1 MQYDTS
7 SILLENISDGY
18 FALDTNWRFTYANGK
33 AQKILRK
40 TWEELIGQ
48 DIHVVLAAGRG
59 HSFLCKYQEA
69 VATGQVVESELL
81 VEEYNIWMKSR
92 AVPYPGG
99 LLVFCQ
105 DVTTERY
112 LWKLP
117 DIFSSI
123 RKLSEWIT
131 DIDHFMQVIVSSL
144 TTGLDCHAAVGC
156 RNEQD
161 SWQIKYVYNQSPD
174 IIGGQLPDCIMPPLK
189 AAISR
194 RQPVVFEPAADF
206 DGAECRDDICARDR
220 TLVIPLFVRGD
231 RVIGC
236 ILFDNLPVGFNEAQI
251 VFAKQAME
259 FMELFLTNAY
269 DITEIKI
276 MEKEMQHLDRL
287 NLVGQLAAGIS
298 HEVRNPM
305 TTVRGFLQML
315 MKKDGCQ
322 QYQEYFE
329 LMIGE
334 LDRANSIISEFL
346 SVAKPRQPD
355 CNEANLNNIIRAIE
369 PLLTTDALIASKH
382 VVLELGTV
390 HNLYVDE
397 KEIRQLLL
405 NLVRNGL
412 EAMPRT
418 GTIVVR
424 TYEENEQVILV
435 VQDEGEGIPSH
446 IIKRLGTPFLTSK
459 ANGTG
464 LGLAV
469 CYGIASRHNA
479 QIEITTGSTGTTVYV
494 KFTKKQG

>member
-1 MQYDTS
+1 MQYGNS
-7 SILLENISDGY
+7 AVLLENISDGY
-18 FALDTNWRFTYANGK
+18 FALDTNWRFTYANAK

-40 TWEELIGQ
+40 TWQELIGQ
-48 DIHVVLAAGRG
+48 NIYVVLAAGRG
-59 HSFLCKYQEA
+59 HPFLDKYQEA
-69 VATGQVVESELL
+69 VATGQVVEAESF
-81 VEEYNIWMKSR
+81 VAEYNSWLKSR
-92 AVPYPGG
+92 AVPYSGG

-105 DVTTERY
+105 DITTERY
-112 LWKLP
+112 LRRLP
-117 DIFSSI
+117 ETFSSI
-123 RKLSEWIT
+123 RNSLEWIT
-131 DIDHFMQVIVSSL
+131 DMDHFIQIIITSL
-144 TTGLDCHAAVGC
+144 AAGMDCHSAVGC
-156 RNEQD
+156 RQEQD
-161 SWQIKYVYNQSPD
+161 RWQIRYVYNQSPD
-174 IIGGQLPDCIMPPLK
+174 IIGVPLTDSIIPQLT
-189 AAISR
+189 AAIIR
-194 RQPVVFEPAADF
+194 RQPVVFEREDSFDAAES
-206 DGAECRDDICARDR
+206 GTICARVA
-220 TLVIPLFVRGD
+220 TLVMPLFVRGD
-231 RVIGC
+231 STIGC
-236 ILFDNLPVGFNEAQI
+236 LVFDNSPAGFNDAQI
-251 VFAKQAME
+251 EFSQQAMK
-259 FMELFLTNAY
+259 FIELLLTNAY

-329 LMIGE
+329 LMISE

-346 SVAKPRQPD
+346 SVAKPRQQD
-355 CNEANLNNIIRAIE
+355 CREANINNIIRAIE
-369 PLLTTDALIASKH
+369 PLLSSDALAAGKY
-382 VVLELGTV
+382 VVLELGAV

-412 EAMPRT
+412 EAMSGT
-418 GTIVVR
+418 GTIMVR
-424 TYEENEQVILV
+424 TYEEKEQVILV

-446 IIKRLGTPFLTSK
+446 IINRLGTPFLTSK

-479 QIEITTGSTGTTVYV
+479 QIDITTGSTGTTVYV
-494 KFTKKQG
+494 KFNKKQV